1 MYRVSY
7 NKDMEKI
14 AINPNRLEWCL
25 NAVQIDINDLSTELK
40 IAQKTLEHAMEGK
53 EVFSVN
59 QLEKIANYF
68 KRNLLFFLEPVPPQE
83 EEIYSLQFRTINNQK
98 PIHSPKL
105 RSFVEQ
111 VEKQR
116 QVYLGLL
123 EDLGETIN
131 NAWYPDDLNLNKDIK
146 NISANIREWLGL
158 EVSNNFGDMRDA
170 IEQKGIMVIVS
181 NGYNGKWQID
191 KKNPVRGF
199 SLYYDVLPIIVV
211 KKQASLGAQTFT
223 LMHEFAHLLL
233 HRESAI
239 DNDEDFY
246 NYQGKEKE
254 ANEFAGNI
262 LIPDEFLNQIDTEQ
276 LLRLQTQ
283 EYDSFLADYRK
294 LWSVSNRAIL
304 VRLLINE
311 KISQYHYQNY
321 VDYKADQLRKE
332 ATQVSSKS
340 IPRTYRHREP
350 MNVFGK
356 PFVYAVFDS
365 LHNKKITLAK
375 ASTYLDNLKISD
387 VRQLEQHV

>member
-1 MYRVSY
+1 
-7 NKDMEKI
+7 MEKI
-14 AINPNRLEWCL
+14 AINPSRLEWCL
-25 NAVQIDINDLSTELK
+25 NAVQIDINHLSVELK
-40 IAQKTLEHAMEGK
+40 IAQKTLEQAMESK

-68 KRNLLFFLEPVPPQE
+68 KRNLLFFLEPEEPQE

-105 RSFVEQ
+105 RAFVEQ

-116 QVYLGLL
+116 QIYLELL
-123 EDLGETIN
+123 EDLGEITN
-131 NAWYPDDLNLNKDIK
+131 NNWYPDNLNLNEDIK
-146 NISANIREWLGL
+146 NISANIRSWLGL
-158 EVSNNFGDMRDA
+158 TVSDNFGDMRDA
-170 IEQKGIMVIVS
+170 VEQKGIMVILS

-199 SLYYDVLPIIVV
+199 SLYYDVLPIIVI

-233 HRESAI
+233 HKESVI

-254 ANEFAGNI
+254 ANEFAGNL
-262 LIPDEFLNQIDTEQ
+262 LIPDNFLSQIDTEQ
-276 LLRLQTQ
+276 LLRLETQ

-321 VDYKADQLRKE
+321 VDYKEKQLKRE
-332 ATQVSSKS
+332 TTQVRSQP

>member
-1 MYRVSY
+1 M
-7 NKDMEKI
+7 NKI
-14 AINPNRLEWCL
+14 AINPSRLEWCL
-25 NAVQIDINDLSTELK
+25 NVMQIDINELSVQLK
-40 IAQKTLEHAMEGK
+40 IAPKTLEQAMEGN
-53 EVFSVN
+53 EAFSIN
-59 QLEKIANYF
+59 QLEKVANYF
-68 KRNLLFFLEPVPPQE
+68 KRNLLFFLEPTPPQE
-83 EEIYSLQFRTINNQK
+83 EKIYSAQFRTINNQK

-105 RSFVEQ
+105 RCFVEL
-111 VEKQR
+111 VERQR
-116 QVYLGLL
+116 QIYLGLL

-131 NAWYPDDLNLNKDIK
+131 NEWYPDDLNLNDDIK
-146 NISANIREWLGL
+146 KISANIREWLGL
-158 EVSNNFGDMRDA
+158 KLSDNFSDMRDA
-170 IEQKGIMVIVS
+170 VEQKGIMVIVS

-191 KKNPVRGF
+191 KNNPVRGF

-233 HRESAI
+233 YRESAI

-254 ANEFAGNI
+254 ANEFAGN
-262 LIPDEFLNQIDTEQ
+262 LLMPDEFLTQIDTEQ
-276 LLRLQTQ
+276 LSRLDTQ
-283 EYDSFLADYRK
+283 EYDSFLTDYGK

-304 VRLLINE
+304 VRLLINN
-311 KISQYHYQNY
+311 KISEHHYQSY
-321 VDYKADQLRKE
+321 VDYKEQQLRQE
-332 ATQVSSKS
+332 ITPVSSAP

-387 VRQLEQHV
+387 VRQLEQYV